1 MVSTLLWAVLKGGDN
16 LTIANPGLPNI
27 TGMIYRI
34 RTHQPIS
41 SDNCIGAFSR
51 PYSYGNILPAAN
63 GNVDEVMDAY
73 FDASWSNPIYGASS
87 TVQPPALQ
95 LIAQIRY

>member
-1 MVSTLLWAVLKGGDN
+1 MAK
-16 LTIANPGLPNI
+16 PGLPNI

-34 RTHQPIS
+34 RTHRPNS
-41 SDNCIGAFSR
+41 SNNYKGAFSH
-51 PYSYGNILPAAN
+51 PYSYGNILPAAE
-63 GNVDEVMDAY
+63 GNVDEVTDAY

-87 TVQPPALQ
+87 TVQPPALR

>member
-1 MVSTLLWAVLKGGDN
+1 
-16 LTIANPGLPNI
+16 
-27 TGMIYRI
+27 MIYRI
-34 RTHQPIS
+34 RTHQPNS